1 MQTFYSCINFTI
13 MKVYQYKHNEIFII
27 ESYTHED
34 RLADAYNELFNE
46 LLLSRN
52 ISNKKIYQSLNICN
66 SKITSAPHIFKAL
79 LQKEVMPS
87 FKFLI
92 CKN

>member
-1 MQTFYSCINFTI
+1 

-27 ESYTHED
+27 ESYAHEY
-34 RLADAYNELFNE
+34 RLADAYNELFDE

-52 ISNKKIYQSLNICN
+52 ISDKRTYQCLNILN
-66 SKITSAPHIFKAL
+66 NKITSAPHTVKAL
-79 LQKEVMPS
+79 LQKAVVPA

>member
-1 MQTFYSCINFTI
+1 

-27 ESYTHED
+27 ESFLHDEK
-34 RLADAYNELFNE
+34 LVDAYNKLFDE
-46 LLLSRN
+46 LLLNRN
-52 ISNKKIYQSLNICN
+52 ISDKKIYQSFNIIN
-66 SKITSAPHIFKAL
+66 NKITSTPHIVKAL
-79 LQKEVMPS
+79 LMKDKLPP